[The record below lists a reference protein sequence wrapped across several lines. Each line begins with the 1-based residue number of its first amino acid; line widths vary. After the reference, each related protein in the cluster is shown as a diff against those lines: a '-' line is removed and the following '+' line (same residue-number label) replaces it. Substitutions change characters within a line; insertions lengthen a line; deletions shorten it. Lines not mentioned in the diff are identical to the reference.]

1 MNDAVHALCM
11 LIQLLYGNLV
21 YSEIF
26 SGTTERVRINEVL
39 LYLNTTFQCVY
50 THNNEN
56 QSHADRNANVPVFG
70 KELLQ
75 LVEAFLREEEFPQEV
90 ERP

>member
-21 YSEIF
+21 YPENI
-26 SGTTERVRINEVL
+26 SGTNEHVRTNKVS
-39 LYLNTTFQCVY
+39 LYMNTTFQCVY

-75 LVEAFLREEEFPQEV
+75 LVEAFLCEEEFPQEV